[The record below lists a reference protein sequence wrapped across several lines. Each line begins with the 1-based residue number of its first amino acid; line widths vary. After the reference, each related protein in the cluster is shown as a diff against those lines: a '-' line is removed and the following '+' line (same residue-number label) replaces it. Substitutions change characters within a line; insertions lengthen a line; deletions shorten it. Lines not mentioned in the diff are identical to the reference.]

1 MLYRQKKNSH
11 IRSTGKTRKMNNM
24 QLTSIGLEISNP
36 CNEHCV
42 HCYRHSLNSKKGFL
56 SSKDV
61 ESVLNQAKKL
71 GAKNVTVTGGE
82 SLLNPEWRKICKA
95 TESFG
100 FRVSLFTN
108 GSLMTESDADFIAS
122 LKNLKEV
129 QFSLY
134 SLDEEVHDKITRL
147 KGSCAKTKNA
157 IRMLRE
163 RKVPVFISCPAMQ
176 ENKNSF
182 PDVMRKM
189 DAENIP
195 SCVDLMIFG
204 SSDYKGEN
212 LSHQLTEKDLED
224 FFPIAMENGG
234 ELSYIFGKS
243 RLKNIDETYFYGGAT
258 SSLCVSGDG
267 TIYPMISWYEPLGN
281 IRTDSLKDVFENNP
295 LLKEIRTIK
304 ASDIPECEECD
315 ASDFCTFCPTPHL
328 NANHGELCKLDK
340 NFCNYVCLVKKF
352 AQRKDKILQEKKGD
366 F

>member
-1 MLYRQKKNSH
+1 MTNLE
-11 IRSTGKTRKMNNM
+11 
-24 QLTSIGLEISNP
+24 LEISNP

-42 HCYRHSLNSKKGFL
+42 HCYRHCLNSRKEFL
-56 SSKDV
+56 SAKDA

-82 SLLNPEWRKICKA
+82 SLLNPEWREICKI
-95 TESFG
+95 TESLG
-100 FRVSLFTN
+100 FRLSLFTN
-108 GSLMTESDADFIAS
+108 GSLMTESDADFIS
-122 LKNLKEV
+122 GLTNLREV

-134 SLDEEVHDKITRL
+134 SLDEATHDKITGL

-157 IRMLRE
+157 VRMMQE
-163 RKVPVFISCPAMQ
+163 RKVPIFISCPAMQ

-195 SCVDLMIFG
+195 SCVVLMIFG

-224 FFPIAMENGG
+224 FFPIAMENNGA
-234 ELSYIFGKS
+234 LSYIFGKS
-243 RLKNIDETYFYGGAT
+243 RPKNLSEIDFYGGAI

-267 TIYPMISWYEPLGN
+267 TIYPMIGWYEPLGN
-281 IRTDSLKDVFENNP
+281 IVNDSLKDVFENNP
-295 LLKEIRTIK
+295 LLQKIRKIK
-304 ASDIPECEECD
+304 VSDIPECVKCE

-328 NANHGELCKLDK
+328 TANHGKLGKLDK
-340 NFCNYVCLVKKF
+340 NYCNYVKLLKKF
-352 AQRKDKILQEKKGD
+352 AQRRNEILKKCGV
-366 F
+366 